1 MKCFDLS
8 EAKVIIKQNIISKI
22 KKFFVIFS
30 TPGYDVREILESY
43 QDKLWLR
50 NYFFDYCCKF

>member
-43 QDKLWLR
+43 QDKL
-50 NYFFDYCCKF
+50 